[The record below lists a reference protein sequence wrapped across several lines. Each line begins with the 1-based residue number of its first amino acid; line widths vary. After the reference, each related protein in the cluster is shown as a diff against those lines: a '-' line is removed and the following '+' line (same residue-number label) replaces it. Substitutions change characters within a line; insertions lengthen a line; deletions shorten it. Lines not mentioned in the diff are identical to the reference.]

1 VDIESAGPIPEEY
14 SMLSIGACV
23 VGKEDE
29 KENNFYVEL
38 QPISDKYETGALEVT
53 GFSIDYLKDHGTPI
67 KEAMINFS
75 DWIIK
80 VSDKKRPIFVGSPVV
95 FDWSFVNY
103 YFHKF
108 IGSNPF
114 GLSGLDLKSLW
125 IGKTNSKWNAT
136 GIKAIKKVLG
146 LEHLVHS
153 HNALEDAKEQALI
166 FAKIMEK

>member
-29 KENNFYVEL
+29 KEYNFYVEL
-38 QPISDKYETGALEVT
+38 QPISDKCEIEALEVT
-53 GFSIDYLKDHGTPI
+53 GFSIDHLKDHGTPI
-67 KEAMINFS
+67 KEAMMKFS

-80 VSDKKRPIFVGSPVV
+80 VSDKKKPIFVGSPVV

-108 IGSNPF
+108 IGNNPF

-136 GIKAIKKVLG
+136 GIKDIKKVLG